1 MFSSSSWKLAR
12 EGRREEGRR
21 CVVAEEERRRPAF
34 WRVFWRVSS
43 LVSVS
48 LSAAGAGGE
57 MVISVVMVV
66 GGWVWGLTLEF
77 LRMPRRHQYLE
88 LTMGIAVHTLRLV
101 TNVRRRHGVYF
112 QQSKESTESK
122 EKSFA

>member
-1 MFSSSSWKLAR
+1 
-12 EGRREEGRR
+12 
-21 CVVAEEERRRPAF
+21 
-34 WRVFWRVSS
+34 VSS

-77 LRMPRRHQYLE
+77 LRMPRRYQYLD
-88 LTMGIAVHTLRLV
+88 LIMGIAIHTLRLV